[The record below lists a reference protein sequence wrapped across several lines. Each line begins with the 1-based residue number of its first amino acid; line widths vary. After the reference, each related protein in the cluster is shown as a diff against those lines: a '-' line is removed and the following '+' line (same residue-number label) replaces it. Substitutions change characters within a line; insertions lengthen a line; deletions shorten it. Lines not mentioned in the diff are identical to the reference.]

1 MKSRGIIDQKIRL
14 EMDNKHDNCLDGL
27 FFHQRGQRAHAS
39 SHLLH
44 VSPAR
49 FWHITDLHL
58 DPTYHQSPDPTKV
71 CFSSKG
77 VPVTQAG
84 MFGDFLCDSPY
95 SLIQSAFSD
104 MAKRTAPPDF
114 VIWTGLVADWLLGE
128 PNF

>member
-1 MKSRGIIDQKIRL
+1 MNTRVD
-14 EMDNKHDNCLDGL
+14 
-27 FFHQRGQRAHAS
+27 AS
-39 SHLLH
+39 A

-95 SLIQSAFSD
+95 SLITSAFRH
-104 MAKRTAPPDF
+104 MAGHTAPQDF
-114 VIWTGLVADWLLGE
+114 VIWTGSVGEGLLLDSTLFCFFLDAQSALLVVCGGAACRT
-128 PNF
+128 

>member
-1 MKSRGIIDQKIRL
+1 ML
-14 EMDNKHDNCLDGL
+14 
-27 FFHQRGQRAHAS
+27 
-39 SHLLH
+39 

-95 SLIQSAFSD
+95 RLIQSAFRH
-104 MAKRTAPPDF
+104 MANHTAPQDF
-114 VIWTGLVADWLLGE
+114 VIWTGSVGDGLLLD
-128 PNF
+128 